1 MSQIIVVV
9 EALSLR
15 CLNFSLGY
23 TKTLQLSFMR
33 HLHFRTKGSSQAEGF
48 FTEEAF
54 CAKGEMSSSN
64 QEGSP
69 GAFNSTRKESDAC
82 LSRGANQIASL
93 KCTFFFSLY
102 LSFSFLH
109 PDSNKSESKGNDAR
123 YTDAEVRGESLE
135 LVGATAREMRV

>member
-1 MSQIIVVV
+1 MGQIIVVV
-9 EALSLR
+9 EALSLW
-15 CLNFSLGY
+15 CLNFSPGY

-33 HLHFRTKGSSQAEGF
+33 HVHFRTKGSSHAGF

-69 GAFNSTRKESDAC
+69 GAFNSTLKESDAC

-93 KCTFFFSLY
+93 KCTCFFFSLY
-102 LSFSFLH
+102 LSFTFLH
-109 PDSNKSESKGNDAR
+109 PDSNKSESEGNDAR